1 VDLLGIDHLL
11 DRRPMK
17 LSGGEKQRVAIG
29 RALLTSPRLLLMD
42 EPLSSLDESRKE
54 DVLPFIAK
62 LPRAFSIPILYVT
75 HSVDEIERLADYLVL
90 MADGKSIATGHAAEM
105 VKRIQSGTGFRTQ
118 AGLTSITC

>member
-1 VDLLGIDHLL
+1 
-11 DRRPMK
+11 
-17 LSGGEKQRVAIG
+17 
-29 RALLTSPRLLLMD
+29 MD